1 MSKRRWTYLAQVVGV
16 LLATIGLYKAFGQP
30 SVFWP
35 SAIGVGLFFGASRF
49 RQYLDDQGPGPVI
62 RQV

>member
-30 SVFWP
+30 WVFWP
-35 SAIGVGLFFGASRF
+35 AAVGAGLFFGAGKWRH
-49 RQYLDDQGPGPVI
+49 YLDQQGPVI
-62 RQV
+62 RQL